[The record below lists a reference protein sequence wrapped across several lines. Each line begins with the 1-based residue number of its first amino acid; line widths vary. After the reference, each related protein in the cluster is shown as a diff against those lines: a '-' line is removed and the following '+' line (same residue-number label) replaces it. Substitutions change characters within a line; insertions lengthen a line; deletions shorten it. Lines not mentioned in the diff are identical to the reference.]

1 MVRPTVFLKKKE
13 ATLTERIAGNQRAI
27 THDPVTYPEP
37 SKFRPERFLDPV
49 TSAPLPN
56 VTFGFGRR
64 ICPGQFF
71 ARDML
76 WSAMAS
82 MLAAFEF
89 LPAKDAEG
97 RPAPPA
103 QEFISAFVS

>member
-1 MVRPTVFLKKKE
+1 
-13 ATLTERIAGNQRAI
+13 
-27 THDPVTYPEP
+27 
-37 SKFRPERFLDPV
+37 
-49 TSAPLPN
+49 
-56 VTFGFGRR
+56 
-64 ICPGQFF
+64 
-71 ARDML
+71 ML

-103 QEFISAFVS
+103 KEFISAFVS